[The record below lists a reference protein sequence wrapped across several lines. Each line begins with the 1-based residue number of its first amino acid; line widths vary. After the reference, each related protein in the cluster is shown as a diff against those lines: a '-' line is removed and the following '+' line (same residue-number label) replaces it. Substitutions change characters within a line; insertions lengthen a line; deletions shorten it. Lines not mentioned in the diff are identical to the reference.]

1 MMRVLLTC
9 AVAFGT
15 LAACHGSADNAGDT
29 PATGPAPSTAVA
41 SVVMRYSSVE
51 LSVGDT
57 ITIGAA
63 PRTVAGQPTAAR
75 SMLWSSSA
83 PDIATVTQNALVTAV
98 TPGTASII
106 ANADGHSGATM
117 VTVKPVKAAR

>member
-1 MMRVLLTC
+1 MTRVYLAC
-9 AVAFGT
+9 ALAVVT

-41 SVVMRYSSVE
+41 SVVMRFAAVD
-51 LSVGDT
+51 LAVGDT
-57 ITIGAA
+57 ITLGAA
-63 PRTVAGQPTAAR
+63 PRTVAGTPTAAR
-75 SMLWSSSA
+75 SMTWSSSA

-98 TPGTASII
+98 APGSASII

-117 VTVKPVKAAR
+117 VTVKVKSGR